1 VENSTCIVE
10 ILSEPG
16 KAQLSATKKSKPPSG
31 VAGDLLKIIRRAV
44 DEMGTTSPDTAAVPN
59 NTRAVTRDDLKK
71 YCKTMGWQDEREN
84 NSWRAVLSTTL
95 SQLRNK
101 GAIGFDSEWVWCQ

>member
-31 VAGDLLKIIRRAV
+31 VAGDLLKIISRAI
-44 DEMGTTSPDTAAVPN
+44 DEMGTGSPDSAAVPN
-59 NTRAVTRDDLKK
+59 NTRAVTRDNLKR

-84 NSWRAVLSTTL
+84 NAFRAVLSTTL
-95 SQLRNK
+95 SQLRSK